1 MGNDGVFTRY
11 LNENPDFFYSFMQ
24 LFRNGEKYDGWNE
37 RFRVIYINDSLSN
50 LVDATSDNGADLQY
64 IIAYYFADILSY
76 DDGIEMLKDDTK
88 FVKTIVWNVYDG
100 FSQTVC
106 DSHKSHLLSD
116 YCEGID
122 LGILFERIDP
132 QASEAISKNL
142 D

>member
-1 MGNDGVFTRY
+1 MPKQVKLRLWRVCKTKT
-11 LNENPDFFYSFMQ
+11 YSFLIKLYKVM
-24 LFRNGEKYDGWNE
+24 RY
-37 RFRVIYINDSLSN
+37 SLKQESHYFSGGSVN
-50 LVDATSDNGADLQY
+50 
-64 IIAYYFADILSY
+64 AYYFADILSY
-76 DDGIEMLKDDTK
+76 DDGVEMLKDDTK
-88 FVKTIVWNVYDG
+88 FVKTIVWDVYDG